1 MSKILP
7 KSVRI
12 EAINNNNLINSVVE
26 SFNLNENISNKTKRS
41 GKNPLIFNKFC
52 VNLGILFF

>member
-26 SFNLNENISNKTKRS
+26 SFNLNENISNKDEKKR
-41 GKNPLIFNKFC
+41 
-52 VNLGILFF
+52 